1 MDNIVSRYTLHQA
14 IEDGILAEVFKN
26 RWEQLSCGK
35 PIVATAH
42 IMDELSVA
50 ALQEIWNAYVAWTK
64 QPQSD
69 EVDTFVTQMDGRT
82 VWVIK
87 DGEALTIL
95 YPEDY

>member
-1 MDNIVSRYTLHQA
+1 MDNIISRYTLRQA

-42 IMDELSVA
+42 IMDELSLA
-50 ALQEIWNAYVAWTK
+50 ALQDIWNAYVDWAK
-64 QPQSD
+64 QPESD

-82 VWVIK
+82 VWVIE
-87 DGEALTIL
+87 DGDALTIL

>member
-1 MDNIVSRYTLHQA
+1 
-14 IEDGILAEVFKN
+14 
-26 RWEQLSCGK
+26 
-35 PIVATAH
+35 
-42 IMDELSVA
+42 MDELSIA